1 VARQPLGRVD
11 VEHVGS
17 GIAVVGAAR
26 TGAET
31 VELAEASQPDVMLKD
46 TRQDELLRAIRA
58 VAQGGA
64 IFSPGI
70 AQRVRGDLS
79 VLAPAAVS
87 AMFQNKF
94 NSCEA

>member
-1 VARQPLGRVD
+1 M
-11 VEHVGS
+11 
-17 GIAVVGAAR
+17 
-26 TGAET
+26 
-31 VELAEASQPDVMLKD
+31 ELAEASQPDVMLKD
-46 TRQDELLRAIRA
+46 TRQDELLRAIRT

-64 IFSPGI
+64 IIFSPGI